1 MAGSY
6 AAFCG
11 KEYIC
16 SAMNARAPF
25 IDAAN
30 LPMLKGRLV
39 YLQFLTEA
47 HREILRPLA
56 RDERIWEFT
65 KTLLINDNYDRQFD
79 NYFDEALTF
88 EARGDQTFA
97 IVAAGGDEL
106 MSGDGLTAGNRPSA
120 GDRVIG
126 MTRAYDIDRRVK
138 KITIGHTW
146 YIPAVWGKP
155 HNKECKLLLLQY
167 IFDTLGFARTEFKVA
182 GQNIRSQKAVE
193 KIGGVR
199 EGSLRRYTLRN
210 DGTPADTVYFSI
222 LDDEWP
228 EKKMLLQKMVAG

>member
-1 MAGSY
+1 
-6 AAFCG
+6 
-11 KEYIC
+11 
-16 SAMNARAPF
+16 MNLTGRPPF
-25 IDAAN
+25 IEAGN
-30 LPMLKGRLV
+30 LSMLTGRYV
-39 YLQFLTEA
+39 YLQFLTED

-65 KTLLINDNYDRQFD
+65 KTLLINDSYDWQFD
-79 NYFDEALTF
+79 NYFNEAMAF
-88 EARGDQTFA
+88 AAKGDQTFA
-97 IVAAGGDEL
+97 IFASDKAQI
-106 MSGDGLTAGNRPSA
+106 
-120 GDRVIG
+120 IG

-146 YIPAVWGKP
+146 YIPAIWGKP

-167 IFDTLGFARTEFKVA
+167 IFDTLDFVRTEFKVA

-193 KIGGVR
+193 KIGGVW

-222 LDDEWP
+222 LGDEWP
-228 EKKMLLQKMVAG
+228 EKKMRLQKMVAG